1 MRRYLLSRLG
11 QAVFVVWAA
20 FSVSFLILYVLPGD
34 PIAIMLDARGEG
46 VLADAAQVAQL
57 RTRYGLDQPVI
68 VQLSLIH
75 I

>member
-46 VLADAAQVAQL
+46 VLA
-57 RTRYGLDQPVI
+57 
-68 VQLSLIH
+68 LSLIH